1 MSGLANETT
10 ILKPNKMNLKN
21 NSIEMKTVVE
31 TFVVEETAELIY
43 DGEKLEQWN
52 RRVAE
57 LGLTGQTQIVKP
69 EKSPIPFMHLKKSM
83 VAVFECLCP
92 MKVDVS
98 KYDVTPI
105 PVEILDLVALS
116 KREEYFDCVQIWYD
130 DKNPDPV
137 CIGIKHGWYSQANDG
152 SLKTLFRS
160 KEEAQAHMNEMAW
173 TEKAPYACTWQD
185 NKYLLGKW
193 ADVRRD
199 FEELKEMATK
209 RFIQQEGNDLR
220 KKIKEAERGLTDLE
234 TTAFDKFN

>member
-1 MSGLANETT
+1 
-10 ILKPNKMNLKN
+10 MNLTN
-21 NSIEMKTVVE
+21 NSSEMKTVVE
-31 TFVVEETAELIY
+31 TFVAEETAELIY

-52 RRVAE
+52 KHVIE
-57 LGLTGQTQIVKP
+57 LGLTGQTRIVKP

-105 PVEILDLVALS
+105 PVEILELVALS
-116 KREEYFDCVQIWYD
+116 KREGYFDCLQIWYD
-130 DKNPDPV
+130 DKSPDPA
-137 CIGIKHGWYSQANDG
+137 CIGVKHSWYSYSDDNQ
-152 SLKTLFRS
+152 LKTLFGT
-160 KEEAQAHMNEMAW
+160 KEEAQAHMNEMGWA
-173 TEKAPYACTWQD
+173 KNSPYACTWQD

-193 ADVRRD
+193 ADVKRD
-199 FEELKEMATK
+199 FTELKDMATK
-209 RFIQQEGNDLR
+209 RFIQQEGNELR